1 MDRNSPS
8 RSSRTRQQTARILGW
23 AGVLPF
29 AAWTL
34 VAWTG
39 APEWLEEL
47 LAGYG
52 ILILA
57 FMGGTLWAAAL
68 DKPDESEAPMVASI
82 ILVLAALPATLLPTV
97 SAALLLA
104 VLFALHWTAE
114 YLWVRRSQ
122 PGWYRRMRL
131 GITSA
136 VVALLALNALI
147 RLGGA

>member
-1 MDRNSPS
+1 MRN
-8 RSSRTRQQTARILGW
+8 RQQTARILGW
-23 AGVLPF
+23 AGIIPF

-39 APEWLEEL
+39 APEWLVEL
-47 LAGYG
+47 LIGYG
-52 ILILA
+52 VLILA

-68 DKPDESEAPMVASI
+68 DKPQEPEAPLIASI
-82 ILVLAALPATLLPTV
+82 VLVLAALPAFLLPAI

-114 YLWVRRSQ
+114 YLWVRQAQ

-131 GITSA
+131 GITAA
-136 VVALLALNALI
+136 VVTLLVLAVLI
-147 RLGGA
+147 ELSA